1 MAKERRCI
9 CCNKAYKYC
18 GQCKEYSNLPAWMN
32 EFCSEECKE
41 LFNIMSVYNMGYA
54 DKSQIE
60 NVIKKYNITDY
71 SKYKSSTANKLNELF
86 SSTTIDLVVD
96 EKPAEESVSVEESQ
110 PIIEETVF
118 SENITVEE
126 PDQIEEVKPVEEK
139 YNSQRNRRLR
149 RKNYE
154 KTANTEE

>member
-60 NVIKKYNITDY
+60 KVIKKYNITDY
-71 SKYKSSTANKLNELF
+71 SKYKSSTANKLNVKNLF
-86 SSTTIDLVVD
+86 QLKNLNRLLKKRYFLRILQLKNQIKLKKLNQLRRNIILSAIADS
-96 EKPAEESVSVEESQ
+96 EERILRRQ
-110 PIIEETVF
+110 PILKSSIGSSLF
-118 SENITVEE
+118 
-126 PDQIEEVKPVEEK
+126 
-139 YNSQRNRRLR
+139 
-149 RKNYE
+149 
-154 KTANTEE
+154 